1 MLKKKALRKI
11 FMTTLTAFV
20 LLSIFS
26 IPNLYEENSI
36 KTNLEIEYITG
47 IGTNNIYLL
56 DDNGYLVKT
65 KILLD
70 SKNKEEMIKQLI
82 NNLTIGDNS
91 NFPNGL
97 KAVIPKD
104 VKLQEIY
111 YDENIVSLNFNK
123 KILNDKERL
132 EKIIESVVFSIIDL
146 GDIDGVIIEADG
158 EVIPEYNMVLTKEIG
173 INKTYNINSRND
185 INKVVIYYLEE
196 ISGDKYYVPVTK
208 YLNNKDD
215 KIKIIVEELTT
226 SYIYEP
232 NLMSFLNSNT
242 KLLDYKEQDDVMTI
256 NFNNAIFD
264 KNNKVLEEVVYTL
277 AYSIFSNYN
286 VEEVILEVDD
296 KVLETISTKDI
307 EFYR

>member
-11 FMTTLTAFV
+11 FITTLTAFV
-20 LLSIFS
+20 LLCVFS
-26 IPNLYEENSI
+26 IPNLYDEKSI

-70 SKNKEEMIKQLI
+70 SNKKEEMVKQLI
-82 NNLTIGDNS
+82 NNLILGDNS
-91 NFPNGL
+91 KFPNGL
-97 KAVIPKD
+97 KAVIPED
-104 VKLQEIY
+104 VKLQEVH
-111 YDENIVSLNFNK
+111 YDERIVSLNFNK
-123 KILNDKERL
+123 KLLKNKDNL
-132 EKIIESVVFSIIDL
+132 EKIVESVVYSIIDL
-146 GDIDGVIIEADG
+146 GDIDGVIIEVDG
-158 EVIPEYNMVLTKEIG
+158 EIIPEYNKILTKDIG
-173 INKTYNINSRND
+173 INKTYNINSRDN
-185 INKVVIYYLEE
+185 INKVVVYYLEE

-232 NLMSFLNSNT
+232 NLMSFLNNNT
-242 KLLDYKEQDDVMTI
+242 RLLDYNEQDDVITI

-264 KNNKVLEEVVYTL
+264 KDNKILEEVVYTL
-277 AYSIFSNYN
+277 AYSVFANYN
-286 VEEVILEVDD
+286 VEEVVLEVDN
-296 KVLETISTKDI
+296 KVFKNINIKDI
-307 EFYR
+307 